1 MKKKKK
7 KIFLFEYQE
16 RTKKSSLHFCPRSSS
31 CSTPSQKKRLLQWCQ
46 SPLQYFWNAFGNI
59 LHCQDHYFWLQACLS
74 GDRGYLE
81 IFSASLCL
89 LFALEVPTCARKN
102 ILSMLY
108 MERN

>member
-1 MKKKKK
+1 MDKKVLYT
-7 KIFLFEYQE
+7 FLPQVFLLFHTLTE
-16 RTKKSSLHFCPRSSS
+16 
-31 CSTPSQKKRLLQWCQ
+31 KRLLQWWQ
-46 SPLQYFWNAFGNI
+46 SPLQYFWNTFGNI
-59 LHCQDHYFWLQACLS
+59 LHCQDNYFWLQACLS

-89 LFALEVPTCARKN
+89 LFALEAPACARKN